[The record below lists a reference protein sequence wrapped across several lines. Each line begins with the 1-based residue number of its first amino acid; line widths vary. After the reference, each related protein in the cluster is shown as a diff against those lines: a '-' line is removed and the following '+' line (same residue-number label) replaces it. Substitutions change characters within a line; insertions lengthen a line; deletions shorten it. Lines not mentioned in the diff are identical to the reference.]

1 MRRALLFFVFVVGLA
16 FGLAPRALAKAESFA
31 FDEVSKEFT
40 ASKGETNAVFR
51 FGVTNVSKGPVMVNW
66 ARASCGCTVAKLPS
80 TPWNLEAGE
89 SGSFEVVVDLRGKYG
104 TFTKFIT
111 LDTSEGQKILNVKLN
126 IPGGPAA
133 AASGGSML
141 DSRTRNLQIA
151 LKDRQA
157 VFKGDCAKCH
167 VEPAV
172 GRTGQALFEA
182 ACAICHESPHRATMV
197 TDLRALKVA
206 PTPEYWQ
213 AMISHGKPNTLMPAF
228 LQSEGG
234 PLTEEQ
240 VKSLVDYMTHYYP
253 PRASVSAPSP
263 YHDD

>member
-1 MRRALLFFVFVVGLA
+1 
-16 FGLAPRALAKAESFA
+16 
-31 FDEVSKEFT
+31 
-40 ASKGETNAVFR
+40 
-51 FGVTNVSKGPVMVNW
+51 
-66 ARASCGCTVAKLPS
+66 
-80 TPWNLEAGE
+80 
-89 SGSFEVVVDLRGKYG
+89 
-104 TFTKFIT
+104 
-111 LDTSEGQKILNVKLN
+111 
-126 IPGGPAA
+126 
-133 AASGGSML
+133 
-141 DSRTRNLQIA
+141 